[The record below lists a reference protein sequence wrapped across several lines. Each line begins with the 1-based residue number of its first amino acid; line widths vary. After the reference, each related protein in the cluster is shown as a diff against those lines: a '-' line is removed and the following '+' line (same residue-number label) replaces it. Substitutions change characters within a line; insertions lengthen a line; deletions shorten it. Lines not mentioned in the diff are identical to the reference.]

1 MPTKRN
7 PLKLNKLQL
16 KTLTLLQTLAA
27 LPDVAVKG
35 SQDGNTVLEWL
46 PDPHGNHFH
55 IGDAVVMA
63 KDATGLHNPAVWVAL
78 SRKGLVADGYP
89 SHMAVTATGLN
100 YDTGLAESILH
111 HADH

>member
-1 MPTKRN
+1 MPPKRN

-27 LPDVAVKG
+27 LPDVAM
-35 SQDGNTVLEWL
+35 SDPETGNTILRWL

-55 IGDAVVMA
+55 IGEAVVMA
-63 KDATGLHNPAVWVAL
+63 SDATGLNNPAVWTAL
-78 SRKGLVADGYP
+78 SRKGLAAPGYP
-89 SHMAVTATGLN
+89 SHMAVTVAGLA
-100 YDTGLAESILH
+100 YDTGLREHILH